1 MRQFLLI
8 AGLALVASVAGCN
21 GGDNGTSSQDGNENP
36 TVAFVTNQQASFWDI
51 AEVGALKAGK
61 DVGANVIVKQPSK
74 GQVDLQNRIL
84 EDLLAQG
91 VDGIAVS
98 PIDPIGQKDL
108 LNEIGN
114 NTLYITHDSDAPET
128 NRLCYIGMSNYEAGR
143 MCGEL
148 VKEAIPD
155 GGEVMIFVGRIDQL
169 NAKQRRQG
177 LIDELMDRDRDE
189 TRYDE
194 PGKVIKNDKY
204 TILDTR
210 TDGGSEAEAKSEAED
225 ALSKYPNLKC
235 MVGLFEYNPPQM
247 LAAVREAGKLGKIGL
262 VGFDENAAT
271 LEGIHNGEVQGTIVQ
286 NPYQYGYKSIEMLAA
301 LAKGDQSVIPESKY
315 VDIPARKITK
325 DNVIEFTTELY
336 ELLGKEPPGF
346 VTSGSESK
354 AE

>member
-1 MRQFLLI
+1 MKQFLFVT
-8 AGLALVASVAGCN
+8 GLALIAILPGCN
-21 GGDNGTSSQDGNENP
+21 GGDNGTGNSNSGGDGKQP
-36 TVAFVTNQQASFWDI
+36 TVTFVTNQQAAFWDI
-51 AEVGALKAGK
+51 AEVGALKAGE
-61 DVGANVIVKQPSK
+61 DVGVEVIVKQPSK

-98 PIDPIGQKDL
+98 PIDPIGQKDFL
-108 LNEIGN
+108 DEIGN
-114 NTLYITHDSDAPET
+114 NTLYITHDSDAPDT

-194 PGKVIKNDKY
+194 PGEVIKNEKY

-247 LAAVREAGKLGKIGL
+247 LAAVREAGKLGEIGL

-271 LEGIHNGEVQGTIVQ
+271 LRAIVDGEVQGTIVQ

-301 LAKGDQSVIPESKY
+301 LARGKEDVIPENKY

-325 DNVIEFTTELY
+325 DNVMDYWTELN
-336 ELLGKEPPGF
+336 ELLGKEPPA
-346 VTSGSESK
+346 K
-354 AE
+354 ANP

>member
-1 MRQFLLI
+1 
-8 AGLALVASVAGCN
+8 
-21 GGDNGTSSQDGNENP
+21 
-36 TVAFVTNQQASFWDI
+36 
-51 AEVGALKAGK
+51 
-61 DVGANVIVKQPSK
+61 
-74 GQVDLQNRIL
+74 
-84 EDLLAQG
+84 
-91 VDGIAVS
+91 
-98 PIDPIGQKDL
+98 
-108 LNEIGN
+108 
-114 NTLYITHDSDAPET
+114 
-128 NRLCYIGMSNYEAGR
+128 
-143 MCGEL
+143 
-148 VKEAIPD
+148 
-155 GGEVMIFVGRIDQL
+155 
-169 NAKQRRQG
+169 
-177 LIDELMDRDRDE
+177 
-189 TRYDE
+189 
-194 PGKVIKNDKY
+194 
-204 TILDTR
+204 
-210 TDGGSEAEAKSEAED
+210 
-225 ALSKYPNLKC
+225 